1 MGKSCT
7 VFQYSGKAQKLFG
20 EISDSKQ
27 VIIEYWFSADYIEVN
42 QEYLVHDIDSL
53 IGNVGGTLGMFIG
66 FSIRKTLSYFID
78 VLKNYLD

>member
-1 MGKSCT
+1 MGLEC
-7 VFQYSGKAQKLFG
+7 VLNN
-20 EISDSKQ
+20 SDITES
-27 VIIEYWFSADYIEVN
+27 IPNI

-78 VLKNYLD
+78 VLKNYL